1 MSSQCIDIHCL
12 LSAHLLQKLVKFCKH
27 LIETFLAIVI
37 KLYSLSSVDDDISNS
52 FHVIYVQHEE
62 NQFSIK
68 VDNSSTIS
76 AGFSHC
82 AAIVDGSC
90 YLWGSNGVNC
100 ALSIMPPNGRF
111 FMFYYQ

>member
-1 MSSQCIDIHCL
+1 M
-12 LSAHLLQKLVKFCKH
+12 KFCKH

-37 KLYSLSSVDDDISNS
+37 KLYALNSTNDDISNA
-52 FHVIYVQHEE
+52 FNVIYVQHEE

-68 VDNSSTIS
+68 VDNCSTIS

-100 ALSIMPPNGRF
+100 ALSIMPPNGTCVL
-111 FMFYYQ
+111 Y